1 VGVLKSR
8 TAYRILGGGAGTG
21 SKAFLACSS
30 SPEKM
35 SSYGDVA
42 KGSSKGFNDCAGA
55 AEDGAVVVGG
65 GMVGCEAAGL
75 AFIHDGGLTVV
86 FGGLSDSFL
95 NCGMGVG
102 FDTGCDAELLFRV
115 DLLFRLGSCSVAR
128 ASRLGVADPETFF
141 SRRSMN
147 SKWSIFA
154 CLSPTSRVR
163 FSR

>member
-1 VGVLKSR
+1 MGDSKSC

-55 AEDGAVVVGG
+55 AEDGAVVGG
-65 GMVGCEAAGL
+65 GGGGGWVGCEAGL

-86 FGGLSDSFL
+86 FGGRFDSFL
-95 NCGMGVG
+95 N
-102 FDTGCDAELLFRV
+102 
-115 DLLFRLGSCSVAR
+115 
-128 ASRLGVADPETFF
+128 
-141 SRRSMN
+141 
-147 SKWSIFA
+147 
-154 CLSPTSRVR
+154 
-163 FSR
+163 